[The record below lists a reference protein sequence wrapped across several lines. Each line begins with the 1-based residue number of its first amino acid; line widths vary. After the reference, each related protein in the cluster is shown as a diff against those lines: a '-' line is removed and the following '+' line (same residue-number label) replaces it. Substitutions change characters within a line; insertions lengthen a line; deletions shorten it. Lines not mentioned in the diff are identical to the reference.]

1 MNPNI
6 NLEFLQ
12 SLPYYVILLI
22 KVPKGLDWATNFH
35 IISTKPVFTSDI
47 QGWLYYGLNPGKL
60 PGKEAFATETFDA
73 VTLSISWRQSYK
85 RNLVIFERV
94 RTLFIYH
101 VIL

>member
-6 NLEFLQ
+6 NLELLQ
-12 SLPYYVILLI
+12 SLPYYDDTI
-22 KVPKGLDWATNFH
+22 KVPQGLDGAYNLWKIH
-35 IISTKPVFTSDI
+35 IISTKPIFTSDI

-85 RNLVIFERV
+85 RNLVIWES
-94 RTLFIYH
+94 
-101 VIL
+101 